1 MCNKIREAGAQQHGQ
16 ELLEC
21 IDYFFLNRIHL
32 PITLEEVG
40 RERKRF
46 HFGINMQRGAWE
58 KQIPCIQTRCPVWTR
73 ALPAL
78 LLMNVGKSEISLES
92 PLTVVSGGQE
102 QLLEG
107 TGPLE
112 RVLVGGRWVVVG
124 FGP

>member
-1 MCNKIREAGAQQHGQ
+1 MQQHGQ

-46 HFGINMQRGAWE
+46 HFGINMQHGAWE

-73 ALPAL
+73 ALSAL
-78 LLMNVGKSEISLES
+78 LLMNVVKSEISLEL

-107 TGPLE
+107 TGSQDC
-112 RVLVGGRWVVVG
+112 GRWVVLG